1 MRARPDGGD
10 HRAPR
15 DERVRRQSLEV
26 LEPADPFS
34 GTGLR
39 TVRSSY
45 TIEYWDHGRRLEVRE
60 PN

>member
-1 MRARPDGGD
+1 MRLAACALDRMVAITAR
-10 HRAPR
+10 
-15 DERVRRQSLEV
+15 